1 MPTCNK
7 ISEQSTIEK
16 SRSTYSISSST
27 CSLGDSER
35 SDAISSKNKTPVHNI
50 PLDNLSRKL
59 STASVKRNFNI
70 IESNIESIQ
79 KPQSAQILVPSALNL
94 NAPLQPTLPQPSLGN
109 ANKQYSDVGN
119 MHYILIYFAYTY

>member
-1 MPTCNK
+1 M
-7 ISEQSTIEK
+7 
-16 SRSTYSISSST
+16 
-27 CSLGDSER
+27 
-35 SDAISSKNKTPVHNI
+35 HNI

-119 MHYILIYFAYTY
+119 MHYLLIYFAYTY